1 MVSGENGPLGLNA
14 PYPAPMEPS
23 IEHVPVLDHSTRD
36 RIVQETTEKQQIA
49 FQKSVQVSL
58 RSTSENNK
66 WFNNHNYYFFIYVAG
81 IFPLKL
87 TVCGMDGCSGVNAPC
102 LVVMEPETVPVHAK
116 VHIIKEKNA
125 MDRRMKPSLVT
136 PFPVQVDTFDQQK
149 KFLKIK
155 LTKKRRCMVYRL

>member
-23 IEHVPVLDHSTRD
+23 IEHVPVLDHSMRD

-58 RSTSENNK
+58 RSTSKTIK
-66 WFNNHNYYFFIYVAG
+66 WFKQYFFYLHWWN
-81 IFPLKL
+81 FSPLKL
-87 TVCGMDGCSGVNAPC
+87 TVCGMDGCSGANAPC
-102 LVVMEPETVPVHAK
+102 LVVTEQETVPVHAK

-125 MDRRMKPSLVT
+125 MDQRMKPSLVT
-136 PFPVQVDTFDQQK
+136 PFPVQVDAFDRQK
-149 KFLKIK
+149 KFTIW
-155 LTKKRRCMVYRL
+155 R

>member
-66 WFNNHNYYFFIYVAG
+66 WFNNHNYFFFIYVAG
-81 IFPLKL
+81 IFSLKVDGVWNGWMQWSEC
-87 TVCGMDGCSGVNAPC
+87 TVSCGYGTRNRSRTCKGPYYKGKECDGPKDETESCNAFSCPGR
-102 LVVMEPETVPVHAK
+102 
-116 VHIIKEKNA
+116 HI
-125 MDRRMKPSLVT
+125 
-136 PFPVQVDTFDQQK
+136 
-149 KFLKIK
+149 
-155 LTKKRRCMVYRL
+155 

>member
-125 MDRRMKPSLVT
+125 MDQRMKPSLVT
-136 PFPVQVDTFDQQK
+136 PFPVQVAHLINRKSF
-149 KFLKIK
+149 
-155 LTKKRRCMVYRL
+155 

>member
-58 RSTSENNK
+58 PLKTINGLTIIIIIFLSTLLE
-66 WFNNHNYYFFIYVAG
+66 F
-81 IFPLKL
+81 FPLKL

-125 MDRRMKPSLVT
+125 MDQRMKPSLVT